1 MAQVTVDGNE
11 TLRNVLADGHTDE
24 LRSLLFEMLLRVMES
39 EVSEVC
45 GASKGQHA
53 KERVNTRNG
62 YRERPFETR
71 VGSMLLPIP
80 KVRHGSYM
88 PSFLDPRRRWERA
101 FVNVVCEAYVKGVST
116 RKVEDLVE
124 SMGAKGMSKSEGS
137 RMAKE
142 LDEMVRD
149 FREQPLVGH
158 FPYLWLD
165 ALYVKVRE
173 KSRVVSKAVLVAYG
187 VDDTGVRRVL
197 GVEVAAGEMEDSWRG
212 FLYGLVNRGLSGVL
226 LVISDAHTGLSK
238 AIRAVFNGV
247 SWQRCWVHFMRNVL
261 TKVRKD
267 AQGFVAAT
275 LRHVAAQPTQ
285 EEAREAMGKTIDL
298 LTEKYP
304 AAAEVVRGAEEDV
317 LTYMAFPRKHWTK
330 LRSTNPLER
339 LNKEIRRR
347 TDVVGIFPHDAS
359 TLRLIGALLMEQ
371 SDEWQVCRRY
381 LSLESMAEL
390 KPMYPALKGAA

>member
-1 MAQVTVDGNE
+1 MAQTRVDGMSI
-11 TLRNVLADGHTDE
+11 LRNALEEGHRDD
-24 LRSLLFEMLLRVMES
+24 LRALLFEALRQLMES
-39 EVSEVC
+39 EVSGLC
-45 GASKGQHA
+45 SAQKGQHSE
-53 KERVNTRNG
+53 ERTNTRNG

-71 VGSMLLPIP
+71 LGSMLLPIP
-80 KVRHGSYM
+80 KMRKGSYM
-88 PSFLDPRRRWERA
+88 PSFITPRRRWEQA

-116 RKVEDLVE
+116 RKVEALVE
-124 SMGAKGMSKSEGS
+124 SMGAKGMSKSEVS

-149 FREQPLVGH
+149 FREQPLVGS

-165 ALYVKVRE
+165 ALYIKVRE
-173 KSRVVSKAVLVAYG
+173 GSRVVSKAVLVAFG

-197 GVEVAAGEMEDSWRG
+197 GVAVAAGEMEDSWRA
-212 FLYGLVNRGLSGVL
+212 FLSGLVNRGLSGVL
-226 LVISDAHTGLSK
+226 LVISDAHAGLSR
-238 AIRAVFNGV
+238 AIRGVFNGA

-261 TKVRKD
+261 SRVRKD

-285 EEAREAMGKTIDL
+285 DKAKEAMRNTIEL
-298 LTEKYP
+298 LSDKYP
-304 AAAEVVRGAEEDV
+304 AAAKVVKDAEEDV
-317 LTYMAFPRKHWTK
+317 LTYMAFPMKHWRK
-330 LRSTNPLER
+330 IRSTNPLER

-347 TDVVGIFPHDAS
+347 TDVVGIFPSDAS
-359 TLRLIGALLMEQ
+359 TVRLIGALLMEQ

-390 KPMYPALKGAA
+390 KPMYPALEGAA